1 MANIPPDQA
10 IAPIFEGF
18 PDATRTV
25 TRNCAL
31 KALTRPEYNFIQK
44 ESQHFSPRIKT
55 SWTPSRSIKT
65 VGNVPNTPAPNVLL
79 QQNGQFM
86 NVHNLNR
93 ITGNPATQQ
102 IIWEEIFDLNH
113 VQPHRWRL
121 GDNLNEVVN
130 LNAITFGFS
139 LQSDGVMAHLN
150 FEKPRLLQ
158 IDPALTGEH
167 ESRRMGK
174 GGLPPRQ
181 STARVRRTMTCKFSS
196 RWFGSWCFGYDHRRI
211 DTKRSTTTRSLVGRD
226 GIPNSGLPDRSAR
239 TQVFWQYKKELKN
252 REKYGIQD
260 EYDQIEGNSANVS
273 TAVDYERHIR
283 IISQIRNSV
292 QHQLKNQL
300 LGATP
305 PIRQNPYALHT
316 SYDKKTKKKMA
327 SKPPS
332 SGNCVFGV
340 GEE

>member
-79 QQNGQFM
+79 QQNNWQS
-86 NVHNLNR
+86 
-93 ITGNPATQQ
+93 GNTADHMGRDLRSEPRATSS
-102 IIWEEIFDLNH
+102 
-113 VQPHRWRL
+113 WRL

-150 FEKPRLLQ
+150 FEKAKASPN
-158 IDPALTGEH
+158 
-167 ESRRMGK
+167 
-174 GGLPPRQ
+174 
-181 STARVRRTMTCKFSS
+181 
-196 RWFGSWCFGYDHRRI
+196 WCFGYDHRRI

-226 GIPNSGLPDRSAR
+226 GIPTRDYQYETASGNQGDSVKCTPKCTASA
-239 TQVFWQYKKELKN
+239 
-252 REKYGIQD
+252 EKP
-260 EYDQIEGNSANVS
+260 A
-273 TAVDYERHIR
+273 
-283 IISQIRNSV
+283 
-292 QHQLKNQL
+292 
-300 LGATP
+300 LGCYTTDP
-305 PIRQNPYALHT
+305 PENPYALHT